1 MAPPQPNNSTNVDEP
16 RTGAFIG
23 PWRVERLLGRGAA
36 ARVYNVR
43 HAAGG
48 GRAALKLLSPAHAA
62 SPYLELG
69 AIDARDP
76 THVFYV
82 GGKRSQSLS
91 ESVR

>member
-1 MAPPQPNNSTNVDEP
+1 ML
-16 RTGAFIG
+16 R
-23 PWRVERLLGRGAA
+23 RGAA

-43 HAAGG
+43 HAVGG
-48 GRAALKLLSPAHAA
+48 GRAALKLLSPHAA
-62 SPYLELG
+62 SPYLEHG